1 MPIACEGVTYK
12 TRYRVY
18 KFESDEAR
26 ARAEGWLNQV
36 AGRELPADRPEGL
49 VEVVEGEGNV
59 LLNEGINNGI
69 WPLVAGDNTV
79 TPFDNDNA
87 RIGVGDSTTAAD
99 ATQTDLLGTN
109 KAYKGMDAGYPTYGS
124 NQKIVFRA
132 TFGDDEANFDWN
144 EWVVDNGSAAGVT
157 LNRKVDNMGTKT
169 QGSWTL
175 EVSITLS

>member
-1 MPIACEGVTYK
+1 MPIATDGVTYK

-26 ARAEGWLNQV
+26 ARAEEWLNQV
-36 AGRELPADRPEGL
+36 AGRELTSTLPDGL

-69 WPLVAGDNTV
+69 WPLVAGDATA
-79 TPFDNDNA
+79 TPFNNANA

-109 KAYKGMDAGYPTYGS
+109 KAYSGMDAGYPTYGTD
-124 NQKIVFRA
+124 QKIVFRS
-132 TFGDDEANFDWN
+132 TFGEAEANFDWN
-144 EWVVDNGSAAGVT
+144 EWVVDNGAGVT
-157 LNRKVDNMGTKT
+157 LNRKVDSMGTKT

-175 EVSITLS
+175 EVSITLA